1 MRQTWLGASAAAVL
15 SAAALHIYLARFE
28 QERAGGQLLKVV
40 MVTRD
45 VEPGDLLADADLA
58 TKQLPERFVEE
69 RHVRGAD
76 RELVVGARCSAAL
89 AAGSAVTWT
98 DVDSG
103 PQGRTLAGLVRSGM
117 RAVSLRG
124 SDVGFEGL
132 LRPGDR
138 VDVLLSQGEG
148 SERRTSTLL
157 QNALVLTVGDDLGA
171 SLRKARAT
179 QHATS
184 VALSVTP
191 LDAQRLAQVRGRGTL
206 TVALRNPGDV
216 EIVASQA
223 EIGDSVLPSPIAQ
236 GGGRAR

>member
-1 MRQTWLGASAAAVL
+1 MRRTWLGASAAAAL
-15 SAAALHIYLARFE
+15 SAAALHVYLARFE
-28 QERAGGQLLKVV
+28 HERAGGQLIKVV

-45 VEPGDLLADADLA
+45 VEPGDQLADADLA
-58 TKQLPERFVEE
+58 TKQVPERFVEE
-69 RHVRGAD
+69 RQVRAAD

-89 AAGSAVTWT
+89 PAGSAVAWT

-138 VDVLLSQGEG
+138 VDVLLSHGEG

-171 SLRKARAT
+171 SLRKARAP
-179 QHATS
+179 QHATT
-184 VALSVTP
+184 VALSVSP

-216 EIVASQA
+216 EILASQA
-223 EIGDSVLPSPIAQ
+223 ELGDGALPASVVQ
-236 GGGRAR
+236 GAPRAR